1 MAVKI
6 HTEDGDECEHDE
18 NQRSLLMVS
27 FRSVGPFF
35 GSICAAPINGTT
47 FFEPW
52 RGRVQRGLLLPI
64 PEQIAIVSTAAM
76 HGRWQVSV

>member
-18 NQRSLLMVS
+18 NQRSPLMVS

-35 GSICAAPINGTT
+35 GSIRAAPINGTT
-47 FFEPW
+47 FSAD
-52 RGRVQRGLLLPI
+52 GLP
-64 PEQIAIVSTAAM
+64 TAMALNAA
-76 HGRWQVSV
+76 RLQ